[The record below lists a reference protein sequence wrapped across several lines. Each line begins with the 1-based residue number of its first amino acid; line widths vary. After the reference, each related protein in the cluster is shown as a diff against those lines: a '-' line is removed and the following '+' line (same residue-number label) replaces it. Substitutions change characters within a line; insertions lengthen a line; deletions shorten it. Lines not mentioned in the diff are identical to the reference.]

1 MRAGVDDAVMDN
13 ATSPPD
19 PSLDRAIVVDDAFAM
34 RLAAGSLRNTLR
46 LNALLSA
53 STGLLA
59 LAAGPWLAD
68 TLGTGHVGIV
78 RLLGAGLV
86 LFAAALA
93 VAAASRASTM
103 HRWALGFSV
112 ADLAWTATSLLTIAL
127 GWFAAAGNVA
137 VALTATAVCALGV
150 RQLQLWRRLSLIA
163 RPGLSGI
170 DEHPPVEVFHFEV
183 EVPVAATTAWDVIT
197 DHRLYGQ
204 LAPNLSSAH
213 VDGDTAEGTVRT
225 CANRSGRQWSETCT
239 RWDEGERFEFNVHTD
254 DYPYP
259 LAVMRGAWWV
269 RAVAPRASL
278 VGMDFRYQPRSGV
291 RGAVFAAA
299 MQAAFPL
306 VLRRIL
312 RGWRAEMLRQS
323 TTAPHG

>member
-1 MRAGVDDAVMDN
+1 MPSRIDHADMNN
-13 ATSPPD
+13 ATSLPD
-19 PSLDRAIVVDDAFAM
+19 PSLDHAIVVDDAFAT
-34 RLAAGSLRNTLR
+34 RLVAGSLRNTLR

-59 LAAGPWLAD
+59 LAAGAWLAD
-68 TLGTGHVGIV
+68 TLGTDHVGIV
-78 RLLGAGLV
+78 RLLGAGLL
-86 LFAAALA
+86 LFATALA
-93 VAAASRASTM
+93 VAAASKASTM
-103 HRWALGFSV
+103 HRWALSFSI
-112 ADLAWTATSLLTIAL
+112 ADLAWTAASLLTIAL

-137 VALTATAVCALGV
+137 VALTSAPVCALGV
-150 RQLQLWRRLSLIA
+150 RQLVLWRRLRLPA
-163 RPGLSGI
+163 RFGLGDI
-170 DEHPPVEVFHFEV
+170 DEQPPIELFHFEV
-183 EVPVAATTAWDVIT
+183 EVPVASATAWDVIT
-197 DHRLYGQ
+197 DHRLYGR

-213 VDGDTAEGTVRT
+213 VDGDTSEGTVRT
-225 CANRSGRQWSETCT
+225 CANRSGQQWSETCT
-239 RWDEGERFEFNVHTD
+239 LWHEGERFEFDVHTD

-269 RAVAPRASL
+269 RAEQPDRSL

-312 RGWRAEMLRQS
+312 RGWRKEMTRR
-323 TTAPHG
+323 

>member
-1 MRAGVDDAVMDN
+1 MFMDN
-13 ATSPPD
+13 ATSLPD
-19 PSLDRAIVVDDAFAM
+19 PSLDRSTVVDDAFAI
-34 RLAAGSLRNTLR
+34 RLVAGSLRNTLR

-68 TLGTGHVGIV
+68 TLGTDHVGIV

-93 VAAASRASTM
+93 ITGASKASTM

-112 ADLAWTATSLLTIAL
+112 ADLAWTTASLLAIAL
-127 GWFAAAGNVA
+127 GWFVAAGNVA
-137 VALTATAVCALGV
+137 VALASAAVCALGV
-150 RQLQLWRRLSLIA
+150 RQLVLWRRLRLA
-163 RPGLSGI
+163 GRNGLGDI
-170 DEHPPVEVFHFEV
+170 DERPPVEVFHFEV
-183 EVPVAATTAWDVIT
+183 PVPVAATTAWDVIT
-197 DHRLYGQ
+197 DHGLYGR

-213 VDGDTAEGTVRT
+213 VDGDTGEGTMRT
-225 CANRSGRQWSETCT
+225 CANRSGQQWSETCT
-239 RWDEGERFEFNVHTD
+239 LWDEGERFEFNVHTD

-269 RAVAPRASL
+269 RPESLNASL
-278 VGMDFRYQPRSGV
+278 IGMDFRYQPRQGI

-312 RGWRAEMLRQS
+312 RGWRAEMSRRS
-323 TTAPHG
+323 ATTRTA